1 MFWIGSYING
11 GSEGHVHGG
20 SATTQFFGG
29 SKKYFGTHHAVL
41 STKSDKEI
49 QPENQTVSMHKCLSI
64 FCSNATAPL
73 ALLITPSDQNS
84 EVPSLNSDC
93 ISLSFLFCMLVASAI
108 GLVAYFTKHTV
119 A

>member
-1 MFWIGSYING
+1 MFRVGSYKW

-41 STKSDKEI
+41 STKSGKEI

-64 FCSNATAPL
+64 FCSYARAPVTQ
-73 ALLITPSDQNS
+73 LITPSDQNY
-84 EVPSLNSDC
+84 EVPSLNSGW
-93 ISLSFLFCMLVASAI
+93 ISMFLFCSA
-108 GLVAYFTKHTV
+108 Y
-119 A
+119 